1 METMYKDKRYDM
13 APERPWGFDYYG
25 LPVLDSVELI
35 VQYAEA
41 VLHRPVAIHE
51 VHWEPCDVD
60 SVQLYVGCRWEDSFA
75 EAVSHM
81 NGDMEALN
89 RMREVMRRKPVMLG
103 RVNGVAADVLL
114 RLPDMV

>member
-1 METMYKDKRYDM
+1 MDKIKKDYMM
-13 APERPWGFDYYG
+13 APVRPWGVDYYG

-41 VLHRPVAIHE
+41 VLHRHVALHE
-51 VHWEPCDVD
+51 VHWEPSDGD

-75 EAVSHM
+75 DALAHM
-81 NGDMEALN
+81 NGDKEALQ
-89 RMREVMRRKPVMLG
+89 RMKEVMRRKPVMLG

-114 RLPDMV
+114 RQPDMV